1 MIFYITHDLKTPE
14 GTKQKNLLLGGK
26 FTIGTQSLS
35 VHSFSLVQNTDVR
48 DLVHNVCNFKIGK
61 MPEFTVPVVT
71 VDNNV
76 ASHLAMQNVT
86 GLYKQLVSIL
96 KEGFNLDDVLAK
108 QEMDKFK
115 ELVSIIKEKLRSNA
129 IATKLGDSFEFFID
143 TILGFYRYAHYTTLS
158 SFDTLANNL
167 IDVDCFSETQDY
179 INSFKKV
186 IVIGDNKTLKQNA
199 YNDEFFINIPS
210 YYTLSNDDLDDVG
223 TLIPNLFNE
232 VCKPYTES
240 IAYTPNYKQVR
251 STPLKLIEGQSS
263 NNGNLIFQ
271 YNERY
276 YKSLLAQV
284 QENIKSYYEDAGNNI
299 QILDQNGNV
308 KDNAVIDPFSQ
319 DYLLEL
325 CKRLYALHWAHN
337 KSVPCSTVMDDDD
350 KDSGEAREDFSKYEY
365 YLDES
370 FESGSSSNYINALI
384 LLESYLKNVSTK
396 CGYKVY
402 VDAVLQLSRWGL
414 DKPTALVFDNYD
426 KVFVLGN
433 NEVRS
438 KAVDLSTCV
447 ISKHN
452 GCDRYVA
459 ELITLDKEV
468 SDKGLADIP
477 ALAQNFSKRIVV
489 PAGVGI
495 ATDYIPE
502 NLAQSQNFSSDDIIV
517 NYEYYSFID
526 FIKRVENDS
535 DFVTNTDGVEVGEG
549 GITLAQITK
558 TESISEI
565 LEKLHNSS
573 ALESYNPF
581 YRSEELTGIYMDIG
595 AKMDS
600 ELPSSIL
607 TILNNKFASTSLAM
621 DFKAIKFSSKEE
633 LISKKQ
639 SYQIVGS
646 LQNAIDVSIL
656 REVLPIFFKVNKEVE
671 GSAGDGVS
679 ATTIANV
686 YKRVMDEDFS
696 SEIAFYGSAA
706 NAAPTAESSTSESS
720 TKKMDLFSQEQQA
733 QPTQE
738 PKVEPAPQPAPDT
751 TEPVQAKEKP
761 QAQPQQIQTSP
772 QVPAQ
777 SQSSSQPQQIQASP
791 QVPEQAS
798 TMIRTFCGKGFAKMY
813 PRILLDKENKIVSA
827 IIKTI
832 KKNGDI
838 NYFVLSEE
846 EFNTFYPN
854 LFKKINKAMAIKTI
868 ATEFFMQCTYT
879 DSLDN
884 HANCVYFNSKESYMG
899 FVQAV
904 LKEL

>member
-35 VHSFSLVQNTDVR
+35 VHSFSLVQNIDVR

-86 GLYKQLVSIL
+86 GLYKQLVGIL

-143 TILGFYRYAHYTTLS
+143 TILGFYKYAHYTTLS

-240 IAYTPNYKQVR
+240 VAYTPNYKQVR

-452 GCDRYVA
+452 GCERYVA

-477 ALAQNFSKRIVV
+477 ALAQNFSKRIEV
-489 PAGVGI
+489 PVGVGI

-502 NLAQSQNFSSDDIIV
+502 DLAQSQNFSSDDVIV

-526 FIKRVENDS
+526 FIKRVENNS
-535 DFVTNTDGVEVGEG
+535 DFVANTDGVEVEEG

-671 GSAGDGVS
+671 DSAGERAN

-706 NAAPTAESSTSESS
+706 NATPTAESSTSESS

-733 QPTQE
+733 QPKVE

-751 TEPVQAKEKP
+751 TEPVQAEEKP
-761 QAQPQQIQTSP
+761 QA
-772 QVPAQ
+772 
-777 SQSSSQPQQIQASP
+777 SSQPQQIKTSTQSQQIQASQ

-884 HANCVYFNSKESYMG
+884 HSNCVYFNSKESYMG

>member
-1 MIFYITHDLKTPE
+1 
-14 GTKQKNLLLGGK
+14 
-26 FTIGTQSLS
+26 
-35 VHSFSLVQNTDVR
+35 
-48 DLVHNVCNFKIGK
+48 
-61 MPEFTVPVVT
+61 
-71 VDNNV
+71 
-76 ASHLAMQNVT
+76 
-86 GLYKQLVSIL
+86 
-96 KEGFNLDDVLAK
+96 
-108 QEMDKFK
+108 MDKFK
-115 ELVSIIKEKLRSNA
+115 ELVSLIKEKLRSNA

-167 IDVDCFSETQDY
+167 IVVDCFSETQDY

-223 TLIPNLFNE
+223 TLIPNLFSE

-240 IAYTPNYKQVR
+240 VAFTHNYKQVR

-489 PAGVGI
+489 PVGVGI

-502 NLAQSQNFSSDDIIV
+502 DLAKSQNLSQDDVIV

-526 FIKRVENDS
+526 FIKRIENDN
-535 DFVTNTDGVEVGEG
+535 DFVTNTDGVEIGAE

-633 LISKKQ
+633 LISKKRT
-639 SYQIVGS
+639 YQIVGS

-671 GSAGDGVS
+671 DSADGGVS

-706 NAAPTAESSTSESS
+706 TESSTAKSSTSESS

-733 QPTQE
+733 QPAQE
-738 PKVEPAPQPAPDT
+738 PKVEPVPHMAPDT
-751 TEPVQAKEKP
+751 TKPVQTEEKP
-761 QAQPQQIQTSP
+761 QVQSQTSIQSQTSP
-772 QVPAQ
+772 QVPVQ
-777 SQSSSQPQQIQASP
+777 SQISSQDSTQ
-791 QVPEQAS
+791 ES

-838 NYFVLSEE
+838 YYFVLSEE
-846 EFNTFYPN
+846 EFNTLYPN

-884 HANCVYFNSKESYMG
+884 HANCVYFNSNVSYYG